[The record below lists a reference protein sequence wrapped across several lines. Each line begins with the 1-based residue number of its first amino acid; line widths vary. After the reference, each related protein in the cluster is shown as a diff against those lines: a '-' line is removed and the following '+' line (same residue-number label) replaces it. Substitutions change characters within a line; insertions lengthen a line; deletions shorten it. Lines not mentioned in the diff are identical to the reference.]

1 MRGQS
6 SIYIFVHLLPA
17 VLLWGMGGCRGDLSA
32 DPPVHLNPNMD
43 KQQRYLPQ
51 EENTHY
57 RDRRAMRPQVPGTV
71 AVGELDADEHM
82 HRGQVDGKPATSLP
96 TTVKLD
102 RALLERGRGRYD
114 IYCTVCHDGAGT
126 GNGIAVKR
134 GMLPPPSF
142 HEPRI
147 RVMPLGQLFDVISR
161 GARTMPAYGPQVP
174 VRDRWAIVAYIRA
187 LQVSRAATIEDI
199 PADVSASKGWSK

>member
-1 MRGQS
+1 MRGQRY
-6 SIYIFVHLLPA
+6 IYICLLLG
-17 VLLWGMGGCRGDLSA
+17 VGGCRGDLSA

-51 EENTHY
+51 EENPHY

-71 AVGELDADEHM
+71 AVGELDIDEHL
-82 HRGQVDGKPATSLP
+82 HRGRVDGKPATTLP
-96 TTVKLD
+96 VKLD
-102 RALLERGRGRYD
+102 RALLERGRERYE

-126 GNGIAVKR
+126 GSGVAVKR

-147 RVMPLGQLFDVISR
+147 RVMPLGQVFDVISR
-161 GARTMPAYGPQVP
+161 GARSMPAYATQVP

-187 LQVSRAATIEDI
+187 LQISRTATIEDV
-199 PADVSASKGWSK
+199 PADVAASKGWSK